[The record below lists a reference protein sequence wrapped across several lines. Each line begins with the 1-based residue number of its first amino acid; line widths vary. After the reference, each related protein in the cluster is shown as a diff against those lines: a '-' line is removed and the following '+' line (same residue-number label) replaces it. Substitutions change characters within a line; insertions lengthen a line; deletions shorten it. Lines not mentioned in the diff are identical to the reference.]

1 MTQELSLWIK
11 KVFIL
16 LTIASWIYILWTL
29 SSIVLILLISA
40 FITIVLNPLIE
51 RWEKYKIPSWL
62 TLIWVY
68 ILVIILWSIVIGSL
82 VPIIVNYLTNTT
94 TLIIN
99 WVNLAQSTNLVEW
112 IEGFGFHAY
121 IEKGLLLILHEDNI
135 GTTLAIIKD
144 NIGSLQSILTNQLST
159 LTSGGL
165 SVVSSIG
172 NSIVNTWL
180 IAVTTFLMVLERKRI
195 GRFVLDIAPTDIE
208 RYLHEHYTSIQQVTT
223 AWIKAT
229 LILSA
234 SIFTATYVGLT
245 LIDWIFDID
254 TEQAFTLAL
263 IGGIME
269 FIPYIG
275 PLIALIPAAIVG
287 LGLGWQAAVIIIIL
301 YLLIQRL
308 ENDILVPVVM
318 SKALDLS
325 PFLVFSVMLIGGTL
339 WGILGII
346 LAVPVAWV
354 LRVIYSNYR
363 SKKLKTDIVRS
374 DTVTPTKKLIASRK
388 VTKK

>member
-11 KVFIL
+11 KILIL
-16 LTIASWIYILWTL
+16 LVISIGIYLLWTL

-40 FITIVLNPLIE
+40 FITTVLNPLIE
-51 RWEKYKIPSWL
+51 KWEKRKIPSWL
-62 TLIWVY
+62 TLICVY

-112 IEGFGFHAY
+112 IKWFGFHSY

-135 GTTLAIIKD
+135 WTTLAIIKD
-144 NIGSLQSILTNQLST
+144 NIWSLQSVLTTQLSSI
-159 LTSGGL
+159 TSGGL

-172 NSIVNTWL
+172 NSLVNTGL

-195 GRFVLDIAPTDIE
+195 WKFFLEVAPTGMDRQLE
-208 RYLHEHYTSIQQVTT
+208 RYYSDIQNVTT
-223 AWIKAT
+223 SWIKAT
-229 LILSA
+229 LILSI
-234 SIFTATYVGLT
+234 SIFTATYIGLM
-245 LIDWIFDID
+245 LIKWIFGID

-269 FIPYIG
+269 FIPYIW
-275 PLIALIPAAIVG
+275 PLIALIPAAIIW
-287 LGLGWQAAVIIIIL
+287 LGISWQAAFIITIL
-301 YLLIQRL
+301 YLIIQRL

-354 LRVIYSNYR
+354 LRVIYGNYK
-363 SKKLKTDIVRS
+363 SKRIKE
-374 DTVTPTKKLIASRK
+374 DTTEIDTSLPVKKLIPNRK
-388 VTKK
+388 IAKN

>member
-1 MTQELSLWIK
+1 
-11 KVFIL
+11 
-16 LTIASWIYILWTL
+16 
-29 SSIVLILLISA
+29 
-40 FITIVLNPLIE
+40 
-51 RWEKYKIPSWL
+51 
-62 TLIWVY
+62 
-68 ILVIILWSIVIGSL
+68 
-82 VPIIVNYLTNTT
+82 VNYLTNTT

-172 NSIVNTWL
+172 NSIVNTGL

-195 GRFVLDIAPTDIE
+195 GAFILDIAPTDIE

-339 WGILGII
+339 
-346 LAVPVAWV
+346 
-354 LRVIYSNYR
+354 
-363 SKKLKTDIVRS
+363 
-374 DTVTPTKKLIASRK
+374 
-388 VTKK
+388 